1 MSSFGTHPEIFPDF
15 ASHAFQSDFTYM
27 SLQPVQTLY
36 VTNLNE
42 RAKAADIVAL
52 LYELFSTCGDV
63 VGVHV
68 AKGKKRR
75 NSKPLRGTAF
85 VSFRNVPQATAAI
98 RTFHK
103 FSFLGKPLTVQYA
116 ASKSDSVAEFLGQF
130 KPRFKAHKP
139 VAEEEESD
147 EGMSGA
153 E

>member
-1 MSSFGTHPEIFPDF
+1 
-15 ASHAFQSDFTYM
+15 M

-36 VTNLNE
+36 VTNLDS
-42 RAKAADIVAL
+42 RAKAADIIAL

-75 NSKPLRGTAF
+75 NGKPLRGTAF

-98 RTFHK
+98 RTFQK
-103 FSFLGKPLTVQYA
+103 YDFLGKPMTVQYA
-116 ASKSDSVAEFLGQF
+116 ASKSDAVAEYLGQF
-130 KPRFKAHKP
+130 KPRFKAQKP
-139 VAEEEESD
+139 VVPESD
-147 EGMSGA
+147 DDMSGP